1 MEQACGTE
9 RTDEALYERFLKHG
23 DHAAL
28 QGLLERH
35 REELTL
41 FLFGYVRNAA
51 DAEELMLD
59 AFAEVAAGPTVF
71 SGKSSFKTW
80 LFSIGKHLA
89 LAQLRK
95 QKHLRALTEENL
107 PESAALPET
116 RLLLEEQKR
125 ELYLALEQIEP
136 DYREVLLLQYMEDM
150 SPSEIAQVTGRRA
163 KQVYNLI
170 ERGKKAL
177 RGALEKMGFEYSAL

>member
-1 MEQACGTE
+1 MEQS
-9 RTDEALYERFLKHG
+9 DEALYEQFLRHR
-23 DHAAL
+23 DPDAL
-28 QGLLERH
+28 GCLLERY
-35 REELTL
+35 REGLTL
-41 FLFGYVRNAA
+41 FLFGFVQNAS

-59 AFAEVAAGPTVF
+59 AFAEIAAGPTVF

-89 LAQLRK
+89 LARLRK
-95 QKHLRALTEENL
+95 QKRLRPLTEEAL
-107 PESAALPET
+107 PEPAALPET

-125 ELYLALEQIEP
+125 ALYLALETIEP

-150 SPSEIAQVTGRRA
+150 SPSEIAQVTGRRV

-177 RGALEKMGFEYSAL
+177 RLRLERMGFEYSAL